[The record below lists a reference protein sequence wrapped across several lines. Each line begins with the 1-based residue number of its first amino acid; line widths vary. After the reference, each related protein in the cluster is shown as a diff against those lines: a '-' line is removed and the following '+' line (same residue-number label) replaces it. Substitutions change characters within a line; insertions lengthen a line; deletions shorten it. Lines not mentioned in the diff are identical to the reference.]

1 MRKFIGYNF
10 ELKSETG
17 ETRPEKDIS
26 TMASAFA
33 KTVVRRGTADKY
45 YESSA
50 IFSKYLKPEQI
61 DKV

>member
-1 MRKFIGYNF
+1 
-10 ELKSETG
+10 
-17 ETRPEKDIS
+17 
-26 TMASAFA
+26 MASAFA